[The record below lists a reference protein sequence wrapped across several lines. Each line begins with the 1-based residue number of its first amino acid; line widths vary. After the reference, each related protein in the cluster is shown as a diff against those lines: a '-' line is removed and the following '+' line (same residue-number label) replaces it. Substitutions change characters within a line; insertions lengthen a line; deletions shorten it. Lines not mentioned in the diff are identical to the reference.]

1 MVLGSHGKKRRNGF
15 QNSEKLKDK
24 SVWFMVHGLQPKRKD
39 EKISS
44 SSTERKQKEPGSWF
58 TAPEKYAEVF

>member
-1 MVLGSHGKKRRNGF
+1 
-15 QNSEKLKDK
+15 
-24 SVWFMVHGLQPKRKD
+24 MVHGSQPKRKD

-58 TAPEKYAEVF
+58 TAPEKEAEVL